1 MKKAGDVGT
10 RGEGNDASFK
20 FHLTVLRSKSCT
32 LSRPREYGVEPLFSM
47 RAQHHE
53 VEDRDGL
60 RENDKHDGEHAEA
73 RVRAARTIDRD
84 VAPKVDEG
92 RMDGA
97 A

>member
-1 MKKAGDVGT
+1 
-10 RGEGNDASFK
+10 
-20 FHLTVLRSKSCT
+20 
-32 LSRPREYGVEPLFSM
+32 M

-97 A
+97 V